1 MRTVKRFLEITK
13 KEQVSAADVI
23 VTILHDVIEDHP
35 RYLSHIHEQKWE
47 HICRRVLSISKP
59 WVSVM
64 EATFWYVTQLMLA
77 NPLRTINESYFLK
90 KFVSANVRELQS
102 HTSLYTHL
110 LGMLPLKSVDY
121 DSLKNYQFFWMIASL
136 PEDDFEIK
144 CADRLD
150 NLDDLDGV
158 SGNYIKKNLISTKVY
173 IEKAN
178 ALGRKDLVKLLEDGL
193 MALKIREAKLPNGLQ
208 KS

>member
-1 MRTVKRFLEITK
+1 
-13 KEQVSAADVI
+13 
-23 VTILHDVIEDHP
+23 
-35 RYLSHIHEQKWE
+35 
-47 HICRRVLSISKP
+47 
-59 WVSVM
+59 M
-64 EATFWYVTQLMLA
+64 EATFGYMTQLMLS
-77 NPLRTINESYFLK
+77 NPWRTINESYFLK

-136 PEDDFEIK
+136 SEDDFEIK

-158 SGNYIKKNLISTKVY
+158 GGNYIKKNLISTKVY